1 MPFIPFHEAFPDLA
15 AQETRTITTLASASL
30 PAGSYTLIEMYCDE
44 PHCDCRRVFFSVLS
58 SNTLQ
63 IETVIAYGW
72 ESPAFYA
79 QWMGDDDPDTIRGLQ
94 GPILNFGSPHSA
106 LAPALLDLVKTV
118 VLQDDHYIARLKTHY
133 AIFRQTIDAKRKGRM
148 SQRRSTRPRR
158 KLTNTQK
165 RQRTRQHSR

>member
-1 MPFIPFHEAFPDLA
+1 
-15 AQETRTITTLASASL
+15 
-30 PAGSYTLIEMYCDE
+30 
-44 PHCDCRRVFFSVLS
+44 VLS

-79 QWMGDDDPDTIRGLQ
+79 QWMGDDDPETIRGLK

-148 SQRRSTRPRR
+148 SQRRSTSPRR
-158 KLTNTQK
+158 KLTNAQK